1 MMTYFDTNSISL
13 EHRVADGLARLAA
26 VSRQLEWKSGEV
38 EGLSP
43 TQADILRF
51 VTSRRDGVRLS
62 AAAAH
67 CGVRN
72 ATASDA
78 VSALVRKALVEKH
91 ADGKDRRAIALRATR
106 KGVALLNRWPT
117 SYASI
122 VEGLDGAEQEV
133 LLRLITRMIRHLQI
147 RKMIA
152 PQRTCVTCRFF
163 RESIA
168 PGSPEPH
175 RCAFVGAFM
184 ADRHLRVD
192 CPEHEPLAA

>member
-1 MMTYFDTNSISL
+1 MNYFEANSAPL
-13 EHRVADGLARLAA
+13 EQRVADGLARLAA
-26 VSRQLEWKSGEV
+26 VSRQLEWQAAEV

-78 VSALVRKALVEKH
+78 VSALERKGLVEKH
-91 ADGKDRRAIALRATR
+91 ADAQDGRAIALKATR
-106 KGVALLNRWPT
+106 KGEALVKRWPA

-122 VEGLDGAEQEV
+122 VGGLDGPKQEI
-133 LLRLITRMIRHLQI
+133 LLRLVTRMIRSLQI

-152 PQRTCVTCRFF
+152 LQRTCVTCRFF
-163 RESIA
+163 RENVA
-168 PGSPEPH
+168 PGSPQPH

-192 CPEHEPLAA
+192 CQEHEPLAA